1 MYKSKIHVK
10 HGLLV
15 LYLFIYICFSLSYSS
30 DAFDLQFGVVIF
42 RLRAGFDATDSEG
55 KAKGEAKETPL
66 QYYVSVLHVHVHYF
80 SKPLWLIIFLSQSLL
95 L

>member
-1 MYKSKIHVK
+1 MFVFY
-10 HGLLV
+10 
-15 LYLFIYICFSLSYSS
+15 LSYPS

-66 QYYVSVLHVHVHYF
+66 QYYVSVLHYF
-80 SKPLWLIIFLSQSLL
+80 SKPWWLIIIFLSHCG
-95 L
+95 